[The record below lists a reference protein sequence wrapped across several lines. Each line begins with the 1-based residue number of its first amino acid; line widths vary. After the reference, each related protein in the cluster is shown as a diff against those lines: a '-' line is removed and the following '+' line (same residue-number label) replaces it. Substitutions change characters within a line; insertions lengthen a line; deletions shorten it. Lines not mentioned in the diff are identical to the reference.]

1 MPPTSPRKSFTLWQ
15 KRRKSRGRIGKMLQA
30 KDYIVAGTPVAASIT
45 LSQVNQV
52 AALVGTL
59 LGIAY
64 LLWKWRREA
73 K

>member
-1 MPPTSPRKSFTLWQ
+1 
-15 KRRKSRGRIGKMLQA
+15 MLQA
-30 KDYIVAGTPVAASIT
+30 KDYIVAGTPAVASIT
-45 LSQVNQV
+45 LGQVNQV

>member
-1 MPPTSPRKSFTLWQ
+1 
-15 KRRKSRGRIGKMLQA
+15 MLHA

-45 LSQVNQV
+45 HSQVNQV

>member
-1 MPPTSPRKSFTLWQ
+1 
-15 KRRKSRGRIGKMLQA
+15 MLHA

-64 LLWKWRREA
+64 LLWKWWREA

>member
-15 KRRKSRGRIGKMLQA
+15 KRRKSRGKLKPMLHA
-30 KDYIVAGTPVAASIT
+30 KDYIVAGTPVMASVT
-45 LSQVNQV
+45 LGQVNQV

-64 LLWKWRREA
+64 LLWKWWREA